1 MKKLSTLILLSFF
14 ATAASAQIFPDK
26 KLHVSVVPIFSYSVG
41 QLGEEIYY
49 SANPSKRI
57 SELEWERN
65 IFLFG
70 ANADIKYRQ
79 FKWSIGAASSL
90 FEQKS
95 GDMRDSDWL
104 NESDYSMKTT
114 YSVGTNN
121 AVANYELTTS
131 FSYDFDA
138 TSFVSFSPIIA
149 VMYDYDSFERRD
161 AEGWYSSDRK
171 HWWYDDSSTHYPYTY
186 WNDEKGRYVTR
197 RLAGIDIFRHSLFT
211 WLGFSTKIKPFSKV
225 NFDFEILLSP
235 FSYFYAIDTHHAKN
249 TNGEWWEKHYKMKQL
264 SYFNFLSLSPRVN
277 FIINSI
283 FELSLETSYTF
294 NFESAR
300 GSLFLD
306 FWENDPQDEFYK
318 SGQDSGMSLENFT
331 VTLGIKIKI
340 F

>member
-49 SANPSKRI
+49 SVNSSKRI

-114 YSVGTNN
+114 YSPS
-121 AVANYELTTS
+121 AC
-131 FSYDFDA
+131 
-138 TSFVSFSPIIA
+138 
-149 VMYDYDSFERRD
+149 
-161 AEGWYSSDRK
+161 RK
-171 HWWYDDSSTHYPYTY
+171 PAF
-186 WNDEKGRYVTR
+186 
-197 RLAGIDIFRHSLFT
+197 LALARP
-211 WLGFSTKIKPFSKV
+211 PFSLSTTHQETSLPFK
-225 NFDFEILLSP
+225 NSLAREILLSLEP
-235 FSYFYAIDTHHAKN
+235 SLTQYTVISENVWTLK
-249 TNGEWWEKHYKMKQL
+249 ESKHFFKYSSML
-264 SYFNFLSLSPRVN
+264 
-277 FIINSI
+277 
-283 FELSLETSYTF
+283 
-294 NFESAR
+294 
-300 GSLFLD
+300 
-306 FWENDPQDEFYK
+306 
-318 SGQDSGMSLENFT
+318 
-331 VTLGIKIKI
+331 
-340 F
+340 